1 MRADA
6 RAPRVPLHVRASPVP
21 SIVDSTDCSFLLFA
35 ADAAIGSVPPPPRR
49 LFLTQDNEFAGD
61 NQKLTV
67 EETVEYTS
75 GMSIL

>member
-1 MRADA
+1 MCNFFCC
-6 RAPRVPLHVRASPVP
+6 VW
-21 SIVDSTDCSFLLFA
+21 
-35 ADAAIGSVPPPPRR
+35 DAAAAAAAAAFCCR

-61 NQKLTV
+61 NQSLTV

>member
-1 MRADA
+1 MSRL
-6 RAPRVPLHVRASPVP
+6 VCWMHLLMGLFVFLFP
-21 SIVDSTDCSFLLFA
+21 SCDYDCC
-35 ADAAIGSVPPPPRR
+35 RR